1 MRIWA
6 SASGII
12 LVGIGLAIHGVPTV
26 GTAPAEFQLE
36 EATIEDIHAA
46 MQSGEL
52 TSRRLVESYLDRI
65 AAYDQ
70 KGPAINAVILV
81 NPEALR
87 RADELDRHF
96 EREGLT
102 GRLHGIPVLL
112 KDNVETA
119 DMPTT
124 AGSLGLEGFTPPE
137 DAFLVRK
144 LRGAGAIILAKV
156 NLTEFAASGITR
168 SSILGQ
174 TLNPYDLTRTP
185 GGSSGGTGAALAAN
199 FGVVGIGTDTVNSI
213 RSPSS
218 ANSLVGIRP
227 TRGLVSRS
235 GVIPY
240 SLTQDTA
247 GPLARTVADAAAVL
261 EVIAGY
267 DGDDP
272 TTAWSVG
279 QVTAY
284 ADGLEPNALEGARLG
299 ILRSFFGR
307 EAEHHEV
314 TRVVENSIAA
324 MRRLGAVPVELSV
337 ELDADELITNVSVSR
352 FELDAHLSSYLA
364 RRGAPFPSLGDIVA
378 SGKYEPA
385 LKGLYEG
392 ALARS
397 MDEQDYERRLRE
409 RLALRERVMQIMAA
423 NRLDAIVYPHQK
435 RLVVPIGEDQKE
447 RNGVLGAVTGFPA
460 ITVPAGFSSA
470 SPSAP
475 LGVPVGIEFL
485 GRPFSEAALIRL
497 AYAFEQATRYRRAP
511 ASTPPLTGSR

>member
-1 MRIWA
+1 MIADQIRANA
-6 SASGII
+6 SAV

-26 GTAPAEFQLE
+26 GSAAAEFQLE

-87 RADELDRHF
+87 RADELDRRF
-96 EREGLT
+96 DREGLT

-124 AGSLGLEGFTPPE
+124 AGSLALECFTPPE
-137 DAFLVRK
+137 DAFIVRK

-185 GGSSGGTGAALAAN
+185 GGSSGGTGAAVAAN

-247 GPLARTVADAAAVL
+247 GPLARTVA
-261 EVIAGY
+261 E
-267 DGDDP
+267 
-272 TTAWSVG
+272 
-279 QVTAY
+279 
-284 ADGLEPNALEGARLG
+284 
-299 ILRSFFGR
+299 
-307 EAEHHEV
+307 
-314 TRVVENSIAA
+314 
-324 MRRLGAVPVELSV
+324 
-337 ELDADELITNVSVSR
+337 
-352 FELDAHLSSYLA
+352 
-364 RRGAPFPSLGDIVA
+364 
-378 SGKYEPA
+378 
-385 LKGLYEG
+385 
-392 ALARS
+392 
-397 MDEQDYERRLRE
+397 
-409 RLALRERVMQIMAA
+409 
-423 NRLDAIVYPHQK
+423 
-435 RLVVPIGEDQKE
+435 
-447 RNGVLGAVTGFPA
+447 
-460 ITVPAGFSSA
+460 
-470 SPSAP
+470 
-475 LGVPVGIEFL
+475 
-485 GRPFSEAALIRL
+485 PFSEAALIRL
-497 AYAFEQATRYRRAP
+497 VYAFEQATRYRRGP